1 MRPWI
6 DHVYLSNAPL
16 FLSLPI
22 WHVFIMK
29 VKEQEQLK
37 IQRDSEVK
45 KKEIEEGYVEVL
57 ILFCTMEGMVVG

>member
-1 MRPWI
+1 
-6 DHVYLSNAPL
+6 
-16 FLSLPI
+16 
-22 WHVFIMK
+22 MK